1 MSQSKRELAT
11 IHLRHIRLEL
21 KELHM
26 TLDKE
31 NLLPEPVEINALIS
45 QLEALLQ
52 VSDGTK
58 KKTVNSFSD

>member
-21 KELHM
+21 KELYM

-31 NLLPEPVEINALIS
+31 NLLPEPGEIKALIS

-52 VSDGTK
+52 ISDGQK
-58 KKTVNSFSD
+58 KKSANSFSN